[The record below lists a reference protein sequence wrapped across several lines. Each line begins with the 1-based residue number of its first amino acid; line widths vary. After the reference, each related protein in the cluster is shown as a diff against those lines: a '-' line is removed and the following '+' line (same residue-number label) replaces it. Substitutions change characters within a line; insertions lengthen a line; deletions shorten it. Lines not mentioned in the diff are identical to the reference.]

1 MLKPFQIRDLRA
13 AQPDEPIDSRSNPSI
28 VQISSTEY
36 DEIASDHPRARLT
49 YVDEDDHERIT
60 VSMAFILI

>member
-1 MLKPFQIRDLRA
+1 MLKPFQIRDLRVS
-13 AQPDEPIDSRSNPSI
+13 QPDEPIDSRSNPSV
-28 VQISSTEY
+28 VQISSTDY
-36 DEIASDHPRARLT
+36 DQIASDHPRARLT